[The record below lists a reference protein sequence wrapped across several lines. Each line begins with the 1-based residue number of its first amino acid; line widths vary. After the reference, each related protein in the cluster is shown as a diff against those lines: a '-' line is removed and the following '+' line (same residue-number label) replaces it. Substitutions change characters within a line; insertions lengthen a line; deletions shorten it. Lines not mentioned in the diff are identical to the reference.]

1 MDATDQPFDLSLLE
15 RHRFEQRTLAAGE
28 PVFYEHRPGEE
39 MYAVLSGR
47 IDVLTYG
54 KVLEQ
59 VGPGGIV
66 GEMALI
72 DEAPRSA
79 AALAAEESRVA
90 VIPRQLF
97 LTLVKEE
104 PDFALA
110 VMRVLARRLRNRPT

>member
-1 MDATDQPFDLSLLE
+1 MRSFD
-15 RHRFEQRTLAAGE
+15 RTWLTSRQALVRVLDAGE
-28 PVFYEHRPGEE
+28 PVFFEHQTGDE

-72 DEAPRSA
+72 DDGPRSA
-79 AALAAEESRVA
+79 AALAAEPSELA
-90 VIPRQLF
+90 VISRNLF
-97 LTLVKEE
+97 QTLVREE
-104 PDFALA
+104 PAFALH
-110 VMRVLARRLRNRPT
+110 VMQVLAQRLRRR